1 MEKLKNLGIETVQN
15 LNGVGE
21 NLHDHLMLRPIYKI
35 NGLKSLNKKIN
46 SLFGNLMIGLEYVF
60 CLTVIINHFNLRIYS
75 CIFRLCSLFGQPHKG
90 QLC

>member
-1 MEKLKNLGIETVQN
+1 MRGTENDTKTINFRIKMKLSKN
-15 LNGVGE
+15 
-21 NLHDHLMLRPIYKI
+21 D
-35 NGLKSLNKKIN
+35 GLS
-46 SLFGNLMIGLEYVF
+46 IGLEYVF